1 MDTTVSLRGAGS
13 SWGPDQ
19 NADEVFPQLY
29 AELRRLANLQLAR
42 MRGSATLQPTALV
55 HEAYLKLVGRSDAG
69 WEERRHFFAAAAQAM
84 REIVIDHVR
93 KKRARKRGGGE
104 KPSELDA
111 AALDAAALDAP
122 VQAASAEDVLAVNDA
137 MGKLEVEH
145 PRKAEIAILRY
156 FGGLSVQ
163 EIAELM
169 GVSTRTIEREW
180 RFGRA
185 YLRALLASADA

>member
-111 AALDAAALDAP
+111 AALDAP

-137 MGKLEVEH
+137 IGKLETEH

-169 GVSTRTIEREW
+169 GVTTRTIEREW